1 MVLLNQEEPVLV
13 CLQTFFLSSLI
24 MLLGSV
30 LSQGRQTLDPKS
42 WSDILNGFLNIMISP
57 RLHWRIP
64 TEGHSVPSM
73 MYFLSWIPPG
83 AKALKTDPTDEPN
96 SILYISLSVY
106 CTGTRGAL
114 TVLTG
119 AGLIWTMVSSL
130 LCGQIALL
138 GFESRITNQYTW
150 PTLKVP
156 NTQMFV
162 SRFVM
167 GRMSRC
173 SLTLQ
178 EITHSWL
185 FCISV
190 DATVTNRRHLWGPNW
205 RLANVSGSSAI
216 IRRYSAAKSG
226 RQHA

>member
-1 MVLLNQEEPVLV
+1 MFADLSFKLV
-13 CLQTFFLSSLI
+13 N
-24 MLLGSV
+24 
-30 LSQGRQTLDPKS
+30 KAS
-42 WSDILNGFLNIMISP
+42 WFCAVTGKTNTWSEISIRHLVADMLNGFLNIMISP

-73 MYFLSWIPPG
+73 MYFLSWITPG
-83 AKALKTDPTDEPN
+83 AKRLKTDFTDEPN

-119 AGLIWTMVSSL
+119 TGLIWTMVSSL

-156 NTQMFV
+156 KIQLFV
-162 SRFVM
+162 TKFVM
-167 GRMSRC
+167 GRMSPC
-173 SLTLQ
+173 YWTLQ
-178 EITHSWL
+178 AITHSWL

-190 DATVTNRRHLWGPNW
+190 DATTTNCRHLSIWGPNW